1 MTKHKLFK
9 LGAAA
14 ALTVTGVSAITSL
27 KTARAANFTAIKRV
41 KINYLPGKGLNIW
54 TNYNK
59 GKFMGYRA
67 KDGTIWNVAE
77 TAVDKKG
84 NLWYK
89 VGTREWIEAHYT
101 VDVGMD
107 TPASTNAKTK
117 DKVTNVSTKKKST
130 KKTKKT
136 KKSTAKND
144 VNNVIS
150 LGTVTKK
157 STKKSKATKAKAAK
171 VKKAKQ
177 IVDAAVKK
185 TGKKATTKKVAS
197 TQASSKA
204 GAIVALAKQ
213 QVGKPYAWG
222 ANGPDSF
229 DCSSL
234 VQYVFK
240 NAAGMN
246 LPRTTYDQ
254 VKVGQTVYQKSQA
267 NGQPVSANNLQVG
280 DLLFWGSESAPYH
293 VAIYIGNN
301 QYVNAATPEQGT
313 ILQTMTSYFA
323 PTIVKRVL

>member
-9 LGAAA
+9 LGAAV

-89 VGTREWIEAHYT
+89 VGTREWIEARYT

-117 DKVTNVSTKKKST
+117 DKVTNVATK
-130 KKTKKT
+130 
-136 KKSTAKND
+136 KKSTAKNG

-157 STKKSKATKAKAAK
+157 STKKSEATKAAK

-185 TGKKATTKKVAS
+185 TSKKSTTKKVAS
-197 TQASSKA
+197 TQAPSKA

-280 DLLFWGSESAPYH
+280 DLLFWGSESSPYH

-313 ILQTMTSYFA
+313 VLQTMTSYFA